1 MAGGCKC
8 YQSKGAYIPHP
19 DPSNQMNYI
28 LGNVCLW
35 KECAHRCLLWF
46 LLSRGLLLPSEA
58 NLGHVV
64 SCACCT
70 TQAPDLHM
78 AVTKVFIHMSVL
90 RFRIAPTHVQQ
101 WRIKSLLDG
110 FIRRTNP
117 RNSSSKTRRISY
129 DPVLELYY
137 YKSKR
142 VLIRAMST
150 QNIPLQESM
159 GHGGE
164 SITHES

>member
-1 MAGGCKC
+1 MIC
-8 YQSKGAYIPHP
+8 IVLRV
-19 DPSNQMNYI
+19 MNYI

-35 KECAHRCLLWF
+35 KECAHHCLLWC

-78 AVTKVFIHMSVL
+78 AVTKVFISMSVL

-129 DPVLELYY
+129 DPVLELYC